1 MSYGPTG
8 MNSLFYN
15 KGGRIK
21 SGMPCTTWSGGMP
34 GSTSSTSSG
43 TSSRSAQIANCFSN
57 AQTGA
62 FISAVGAANNPTVA
76 KARYKSSLDQLQKPC
91 LKM

>member
-1 MSYGPTG
+1 MNGPTG
-8 MNSLFYN
+8 MNALFYN

-21 SGMPCTTWSGGMP
+21 SGIPYTTWSGGQP
-34 GSTSSTSSG
+34 GSTGGSG
-43 TSSRSAQIANCFSN
+43 IARGNSVMDCFSN

-62 FISAVGAANNPTVA
+62 FMSAVGAVNNPTVA
-76 KARYKSSLDQLQKPC
+76 KARYKSSLDQLQRHC